1 MEQRSAR
8 QAHNLKAA
16 GSNPAFATIEVIKL
30 FFMDQI
36 VRHIQK
42 KTFPEQ
48 SESVFNF
55 D

>member
-36 VRHIQK
+36 VRHILK
-42 KTFPEQ
+42 EKDASRVIRERL
-48 SESVFNF
+48 
-55 D
+55 